1 MEQAL
6 IAAVVVLSV
15 LVCGLVVAVFA
26 LSRQV
31 GIIYERIAPMGAL
44 IMDAGPAIG
53 DAAPAFSIAS
63 LDGRQIAVGGSA
75 AKASLLFFLSPTC
88 PICKKLLPVL
98 KSTAKSEQDWLE
110 ILLASDGERAAHE
123 KFYRQSKLD
132 VFPYLLSTE
141 LGMAFKVSRLPYA
154 VLLDEAG
161 RVRAKGLVNS
171 REQLESLFT
180 ARELG
185 VSSVQ
190 DYLQAAP

>member
-44 IMDAGPAIG
+44 IMDAGPAVG

>member
-6 IAAVVVLSV
+6 IAAVVVLSL
-15 LVCGLVVAVFA
+15 LVFGLVVAVFA

-44 IMDAGPAIG
+44 IMDAGPAVG
-53 DAAPAFSIAS
+53 DAAPGFTLAS
-63 LDGRQIAVGGSA
+63 LDGRDVTVGGVA

-88 PICKKLLPVL
+88 PVCKKLLPVL
-98 KSTAKSEQDWLE
+98 KSTARSEQDWLT
-110 ILLASDGERAAHE
+110 IVLASDGERAAHE

-190 DYLQAAP
+190 DYLQSAS